1 MFKRGVFMA
10 QQKLELTWYG
20 KENDIKVEPRLL
32 IENSNLSYC
41 KTDDGLFSFESLS
54 DNVLIHGDNLIAL
67 KSLEKQYS
75 NKIKLIYIDPPYNTG
90 AAFEH
95 YDDNL
100 ERSKWLSLM
109 KERIIILRRLLRDD
123 GFFVVHIDDVEGSY
137 LKVMCDEIFGRDNY
151 LTTLYVQVRY
161 PGKTLAEDSDYQKVI
176 EQCHV
181 YSKNRINAKINR
193 PSVEY
198 SIEKFKWE
206 IIEESDGTEIE
217 LGGKKVK
224 IFKLGEYSIRE
235 INPSL
240 NGLKETWATGSLA
253 RVRASAGEFFELYLQ
268 ERKELDGLGTLY
280 KVYGMGE
287 DGLGYRYISG
297 PRKETANKGK
307 FYSGIP
313 LKRVEELKNGKSLR
327 HLPVPNFYDFAGS
340 FGNCR
345 LEGGVDF
352 RGGKKP
358 EAFLKMIIEYFSN
371 ENDVVLDSFL
381 GSGSTIAAAHKMKRQ
396 WIGIELGDQ
405 AYTHCKP
412 RMDSIINGKDKTGIS
427 KEVDWISGGGYRFY
441 EIAPSLI
448 LKDDFDQ
455 DVINSQYN
463 ADMLVSA
470 IALHEGYKYE
480 PDQSVFWK
488 QAKNGDSS
496 YLFTTTKHLDRTYLD
511 AIHSQMNDDEFLV
524 ISCKSFESNIQ
535 HLYKNISI
543 KKIPQSL
550 LKNCEFGVDNYNLN
564 IINPPVYEEDDEDE

>member
-100 ERSKWLSLM
+100 EHSKWLSLM

-123 GFFVVHIDDVEGSY
+123 GFFVVHIDDVESSY

-235 INPSL
+235 TNPSL

-297 PRKETANKGK
+297 PRKETAKKGK

-427 KEVDWISGGGYRFY
+427 KEVNWISGGGYRFY

-524 ISCKSFESNIQ
+524 VSCKSFESNIR